1 MISDKK
7 ISWLIPLSNHPNT
20 LDNTVLL
27 SVGNRQTKGDNL
39 PSNAL
44 WYRRLWH
51 IVRCCKSYESTEGEK
66 LRISKCLSL
75 FKRGVFAICLLLR
88 RYQVRTPIEQFPKAS
103 LIKVFTWSEEIGW
116 RTWPSSLRIYG
127 NHIVLDWLS
136 FVMILPWGNNNNN
149 YYFNNDNDNESDNL

>member
-66 LRISKCLSL
+66 LRISKCFSF
-75 FKRGVFAICLLLR
+75 FKRGCICYLLTVKKISSQNTSRAVCQGIIDKGVYMEWRNRLKNLAFKLAKLWQPHCARLAFFCNDLTLR
-88 RYQVRTPIEQFPKAS
+88 
-103 LIKVFTWSEEIGW
+103 
-116 RTWPSSLRIYG
+116 
-127 NHIVLDWLS
+127 
-136 FVMILPWGNNNNN
+136 
-149 YYFNNDNDNESDNL
+149 

>member
-88 RYQVRTPIEQFPKAS
+88 RYQVRTPIEQFTKAS
-103 LIKVFTWSEEIGW
+103 LIKVFTRSEEIGW
-116 RTWPSSLRIYG
+116 RTWPSSLRICG

-136 FVMILPWGNNNNN
+136 FVMILPWGNNNN
-149 YYFNNDNDNESDNL
+149 YYYNNDNDNDSDSL